1 MRKTFACIILMMISL
16 SAVAQALLYGM
27 VLEYKGSETKKPL
40 GGVELVIQDAGTTAS
55 ANDGSF
61 TLSFRTKQRGDAV
74 KVIRI
79 EKLGYEIFNTDAVSQ
94 WNIGDKFT
102 IVMCSSARFKSLRDN
117 YFKVSSES
125 YAKQYEK
132 EQKMLA
138 QMRKTNKLKEAEYQ
152 TKMNKLKN
160 EYEEQL
166 EQLDSY
172 VDHFAR
178 IDLSELSSV
187 ERGIIELVQIGKIEQ
202 AIAEYEKQD
211 YLGKYKQ
218 QSHEI
223 QKIDSAIVKIEDLM
237 RFKIYSRDSI
247 YKVLNRQI
255 DLYQQVGGDDNL
267 RKVGELLKSATDA
280 DTTNLVAVLKYAEY
294 AETYIGRE
302 EALPYY
308 QTAFCL
314 VQDDEGMQE
323 IIKEKINKIKREDD
337 E

>member
-1 MRKTFACIILMMISL
+1 MRKAITSIILMMIPL
-16 SAVAQALLYGM
+16 LAVAQALLHGM

-55 ANDGSF
+55 TNDGSF

-79 EKLGYEIFNTDAVSQ
+79 EKLGYEIFNTDAVNQ
-94 WNIGDKFT
+94 WNIGEEFT
-102 IVMCSSARFKSLRDN
+102 IVMCSSTRFKSLRDN
-117 YFKVSSES
+117 YFKVSSKS

-132 EQKMLA
+132 EQKKLA
-138 QMRKTNKLKEAEYQ
+138 KMRNTNKLKEAEYQ
-152 TKMNKLKN
+152 AKLKELKN
-160 EYEEQL
+160 DYEEQL

-172 VDHFAR
+172 VDRFAR

-187 ERGIIELVQIGKIEQ
+187 ERGIIELVQQGKIDL
-202 AIAEYEKQD
+202 AIEEYEKQD

-218 QSHEI
+218 QTHEI

-255 DLYQQVGGDDNL
+255 DLYQQVGGENNL
-267 RKVGELLKSATDA
+267 RKVGELLKSAADA
-280 DTTNLVAVLKYAEY
+280 DTTNLVAILKYAEY

-308 QTAFCL
+308 QTAFYL
-314 VQDDEGMQE
+314 VQDDKAMQE
-323 IIKEKINKIKREDD
+323 IIKEKINNLKKDND